1 MNPFLKEKIF
11 NFISAL
17 AYLFFVG
24 LSVYF
29 MTRKGVS
36 LSHIGLSD
44 VCMIILA
51 TCRLA
56 RMIVYEKVFGLIRYL
71 ISLYLKFPVVRS
83 LNNLITCPWCTGV
96 WVALIIVDIYYLIP
110 FGNYLIIF
118 LAVSAVASPL
128 ILLSNYLNMRN
139 DILKKQKDQ

>member
-1 MNPFLKEKIF
+1 
-11 NFISAL
+11 
-17 AYLFFVG
+17 
-24 LSVYF
+24 
-29 MTRKGVS
+29 
-36 LSHIGLSD
+36 
-44 VCMIILA
+44 MIILA